1 MDEIPEMLKGIFKQ
15 LEKLDQLPNMSKE
28 IRSLSDRISAI
39 DDSVLTYRRELDQVK
54 KKQND
59 LDHEIHILRSLPQ
72 RDERLINV
80 EERLELYVRDIHE
93 TLEYHQRYIES
104 VDNQLRGKNLIFHGV
119 PENPSDEWGLDD
131 TEKVKNVI
139 QKTGHSNMADVDNIS
154 TTRLGETRDN
164 LDKPRP
170 ILVKV
175 DNHALQKQLI
185 MRAKQLRNKIGC
197 SHIYIKKDLHY
208 TIRKEL
214 NRLKRR
220 EMQEKDDPRNDG
232 VDIKF
237 NWKERLLTINDMVID
252 KFKPSF

>member
-1 MDEIPEMLKGIFKQ
+1 MEGIPDMLISVLNQLKKMDAKTDSMRDGIQ
-15 LEKLDQLPNMSKE
+15 LLN
-28 IRSLSDRISAI
+28 DRVSAI
-39 DDSVLTYRRELDQVK
+39 DESVSTYRRELDQVR

-80 EERLELYVRDIHE
+80 EEKLELYVRDIDE
-93 TLEYHQRYIES
+93 QLEYHQRYIES
-104 VDNQLRGKNLIFHGV
+104 VDNQIRGKNLIFHGV
-119 PENPSDEWGLDD
+119 PENSSDDLGLDD

-139 QKTGHSNMADVDNIS
+139 KRTGYMADIDNIS
-154 TTRLGETRDN
+154 TVRLGATIGNQDQ
-164 LDKPRP
+164 PRP

-175 DNHALQKQLI
+175 DNHGLQKQLL

-197 SHIYIKKDLHY
+197 SRIYIKKDLHY
-208 TIRKEL
+208 TVRNEL

-220 EMQEKDDPRNDG
+220 EMQEKCDPINEG
-232 VDIKF
+232 EDIKF
-237 NWKERLLTINDMVID
+237 NWKERILTINDMIVD

>member
-15 LEKLDQLPNMSKE
+15 LEKLDQLPNMSKA

-119 PENPSDEWGLDD
+119 PEHPSDEWGSDD
-131 TEKVKNVI
+131 SEKVRNVI
-139 QKTGHSNMADVDNIS
+139 KKTGHSNMADIDNIS
-154 TTRLGETRDN
+154 TIRLGET
-164 LDKPRP
+164 
-170 ILVKV
+170 
-175 DNHALQKQLI
+175 
-185 MRAKQLRNKIGC
+185 
-197 SHIYIKKDLHY
+197 
-208 TIRKEL
+208 
-214 NRLKRR
+214 
-220 EMQEKDDPRNDG
+220 
-232 VDIKF
+232 
-237 NWKERLLTINDMVID
+237 
-252 KFKPSF
+252 

>member
-1 MDEIPEMLKGIFKQ
+1 
-15 LEKLDQLPNMSKE
+15 
-28 IRSLSDRISAI
+28 
-39 DDSVLTYRRELDQVK
+39 
-54 KKQND
+54 
-59 LDHEIHILRSLPQ
+59 
-72 RDERLINV
+72 
-80 EERLELYVRDIHE
+80 
-93 TLEYHQRYIES
+93 
-104 VDNQLRGKNLIFHGV
+104 
-119 PENPSDEWGLDD
+119 
-131 TEKVKNVI
+131 
-139 QKTGHSNMADVDNIS
+139 MADVDNIS
-154 TTRLGETRDN
+154 TIRLGETRDN

-170 ILVKV
+170 ILVKL